1 MSPFGGLYEKE
12 EKKMNQIEEFYA
24 RQIKSGMLAFMEA
37 LEKLE
42 QKDLDFQARNAEIQ
56 KSLAKVK
63 ERINTID
70 RQMKILSEADPE

>member
-1 MSPFGGLYEKE
+1 MSPFGGFYEKE

>member
-1 MSPFGGLYEKE
+1 
-12 EKKMNQIEEFYA
+12 MNQIEEFYA